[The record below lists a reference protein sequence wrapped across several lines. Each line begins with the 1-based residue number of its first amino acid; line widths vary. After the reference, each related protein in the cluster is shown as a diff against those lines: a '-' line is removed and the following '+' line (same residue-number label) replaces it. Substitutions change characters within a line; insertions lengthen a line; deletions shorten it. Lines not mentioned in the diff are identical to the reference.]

1 MKRMKGHQEEEEA
14 EEDDACIKK
23 DATPSSSNTKAGK
36 NNDKASALRTKH
48 SVTEQRRRCKINER
62 FQALRNLIPHTNQK
76 RDTASFLLEV
86 IQYVQFLQDKVQ
98 KYEGS
103 YQPWSSE
110 PTKLMPWRNSHWH
123 MQSLPVQPHA
133 LKNGTGP
140 ESTYL
145 GRFDENPATVTSTM
159 QPNQQNPIESH
170 TSRGVSF
177 KSMDQQNELANKSIT
192 TTIPL
197 QSGMSMPMPNNSAF
211 SEPQPR
217 PVSDQSSN
225 IVDALNHREDL
236 AIDGGTISISTP
248 YSEGLLDSVIQAL
261 LCAGID
267 LSEATIS
274 TQINFGNR
282 ANQGMTPGPPIA
294 KDNENP
300 TPSGKQHMDHFR
312 EASSDEDLEQAQ
324 KRLKI

>member
-133 LKNGTGP
+133 LKNGIGP

-145 GRFDENPATVTSTM
+145 G
-159 QPNQQNPIESH
+159 
-170 TSRGVSF
+170 RGVSF
-177 KSMDQQNELANKSIT
+177 KSMDQQNELANNSIT

-197 QSGMSMPMPNNSAF
+197 QSGMPMPMPNNSAF